1 VENLVER
8 LNKKTGR
15 RTAVFML
22 EDLTGA
28 VEVFVPPQALERA
41 EAVLRS
47 GQPVL
52 CTGRTETASF
62 REAGRGDE
70 SDDETTRFVLTEA
83 ATIESV
89 RLDRTR
95 AVHLRLDA
103 PRVDAPVLE
112 RLARLVDANRGS
124 CAVFLHVRVPH
135 RGESVIALPDR
146 FRVAPTDQFVLGVAR
161 DFGPGAVALA

>member
-1 VENLVER
+1 
-8 LNKKTGR
+8 
-15 RTAVFML
+15 
-22 EDLTGA
+22 
-28 VEVFVPPQALERA
+28 
-41 EAVLRS
+41 
-47 GQPVL
+47 
-52 CTGRTETASF
+52 
-62 REAGRGDE
+62 
-70 SDDETTRFVLTEA
+70 VLTEA